1 MLTLEDAIR
10 KFTSL
15 PAQRMRL
22 GDRGVLKVGMWA
34 DVVVFDPDQV
44 RDRATFAEPNQLVGG
59 DAVGAGERR
68 PGHRGRPG
76 DRRAAGAGAAGAGV
90 ERGRSVGRVDGQAV
104 ATVGAEAGTEPV
116 IRTQRRCLPC
126 RSAAIPRAERHFLLR

>member
-1 MLTLEDAIR
+1 MRLTLEDAIR

-44 RDRATFAEPNQLVGG
+44 RDRATFAAAESAPRRGCGG
-59 DAVGAGERR
+59 
-68 PGHRGRPG
+68 
-76 DRRAAGAGAAGAGV
+76 
-90 ERGRSVGRVDGQAV
+90 
-104 ATVGAEAGTEPV
+104 
-116 IRTQRRCLPC
+116 CW
-126 RSAAIPRAERHFLLR
+126 

>member
-1 MLTLEDAIR
+1 MREEKRLTLEDAIR

-34 DVVVFDPDQV
+34 DVVVFDPATV
-44 RDRATFAEPNQLVGG
+44 RDRATFAAAQPARGR

-68 PGHRGRPG
+68 AG
-76 DRRAAGAGAAGAGV
+76 DR
-90 ERGRSVGRVDGQAV
+90 
-104 ATVGAEAGTEPV
+104 
-116 IRTQRRCLPC
+116 
-126 RSAAIPRAERHFLLR
+126 